1 MYNRN
6 IASIQLKIH
15 MLTNSKESW
24 TQNGPNEKIWTFI
37 VGNSFWKSLAIVG
50 LYNKYRSVSVSSI
63 HPRGG
68 LLYGSTFYLLN
79 MLDATNFTVFISN
92 YLYSGWYKIYNQS
105 LSFDW
110 WGGYFGHASLCGLI
124 PRSMTEYTLIHQVL
138 NMGGWSFWNPFHW
151 VLWLLFIQAWETV
164 GEENESK
171 SRSASLKANLCD
183 GCFTG
188 EATDGITDAS

>member
-92 YLYSGWYKIYNQS
+92 YLYSGWYKSTI
-105 LSFDW
+105 
-110 WGGYFGHASLCGLI
+110 SLCHLTDGEVILV
-124 PRSMTEYTLIHQVL
+124 MHLYVDLFLKVWQNTTLIHQVL